1 MAKVGWIN
9 LAFLSLQ
16 LLQSFA
22 QYSPSD
28 ISGWRSIDCGTNR
41 TQYEGML
48 QWEMDSSYTETGLN
62 ILVQNKTTREE
73 LNTLRF
79 FPNNIQDN
87 CYSVPAETL
96 IARYII
102 RAGFYYGNYDGL
114 SRPPAFSLF
123 INDVIW
129 TTINTAKNNGE
140 PFYKEIMYE
149 SNGSGVFKICLVQ
162 IKDGGVPFINSIETV
177 ALWDPMYSQ
186 MENKA
191 TYNLVTRTNLGGDEI
206 RFDPLKFDEK
216 YNRIWSKGVTPYNCD
231 NITGLTDFT
240 AAHENYPPDPVLK
253 DSVQPRG
260 TDTIILT
267 VDVPESAP
275 QIAYFV
281 FYITELFEKDTD
293 ERRTM
298 ILEIDGQDHGTV
310 EAPSKGETTVVTKY
324 PVIVSGPTINIT
336 LTRDKNSTLPPMI
349 AAMEV
354 FTKWATHVK
363 QNYKAPSSGA
373 AGGFI
378 SFAFSLMIPFVLL
391 LVA

>member
-1 MAKVGWIN
+1 MQWRKLGGLIWHFFPYNYYN
-9 LAFLSLQ
+9 LLPNLWV
-16 LLQSFA
+16 
-22 QYSPSD
+22 QYIDAHAYAPVPLYDSPSD

-123 INDVIW
+123 IND
-129 TTINTAKNNGE
+129 
-140 PFYKEIMYE
+140 
-149 SNGSGVFKICLVQ
+149 

>member
-1 MAKVGWIN
+1 MNETKFN
-9 LAFLSLQ
+9 
-16 LLQSFA
+16 FA
-22 QYSPSD
+22 HHTFELCTDSPSD

-162 IKDGGVPFINSIETV
+162 IKDGG
-177 ALWDPMYSQ
+177 
-186 MENKA
+186 
-191 TYNLVTRTNLGGDEI
+191 
-206 RFDPLKFDEK
+206 